1 MTPILTITLNSALD
15 IAASVDT
22 IVVGPKLRC
31 EGGQIDAGG
40 GGVNVSRVVQEMD
53 ADCKTFVAT
62 AGDTGNALV
71 NRMKACGLDPVRFE
85 TAGETRQSISVF
97 EESSGKQLRLVLPGP
112 VWDKDDNERLMDH
125 LSGLIEPDMIVVAS
139 GSLPPGVPDD
149 FYVHLNKLVTSRSGR
164 MVLDTSGTALDCAVE
179 HVDAPYAVLR
189 MDRLEAE
196 DLAKQTF
203 ETAQSM
209 ADYARGMVNNGVAET
224 VIFARGDEGSV
235 FVTSTERF
243 LIRPPKVPV
252 RSKVGAGDSFVGALV
267 ASMAKGYDLQT
278 SGRLATGAA
287 SAAVQTEA
295 TDLCKRQDI
304 EDTAVKCETII
315 LE

>member
-1 MTPILTITLNSALD
+1 MTPILTITLNPALD

-85 TAGETRQSISVF
+85 TEGETRQSISVF
-97 EESSGKQLRLVLPGP
+97 EESTGKQLRLVLPGP
-112 VWDKDDNERLMDH
+112 VWDKDDNERLMSH
-125 LSGLIEPDMIVVAS
+125 LSGLIEPDTIVVAS

-149 FYVHLNKLVTSRSGR
+149 FYVHLNKLITSRSGR
-164 MVLDTSGTALDCAVE
+164 MVLDTSGSALDCAVE

-209 ADYARGMVNNGVAET
+209 ADYARGMVNNDVAET

-235 FVTSTERF
+235 FVTSTEKF
-243 LIRPPKVPV
+243 LIRPPKVPA